1 MDQETCTNDTENTPT
16 IEREDDRMLSTDQ
29 RTEAMEEDIIGSD
42 SIIPLN
48 SPVMISDDE
57 FLEEDDTRTT
67 VSPENVPKLE
77 LRGRTLKFIDAV
89 NNYMDVVEIQ
99 REPGIITSR
108 IRFLEGANLAFPGKS
123 I

>member
-1 MDQETCTNDTENTPT
+1 
-16 IEREDDRMLSTDQ
+16 MLSTDKK
-29 RTEAMEEDIIGSD
+29 TEPMEEDIIVSD